1 MTLGQA
7 MQKAI
12 KHFEREAKKRPGA
25 EIRNVKSY
33 EMSGRGNSVESA
45 TFKIDYAIDGD
56 YTQSDKYPYLIH
68 VFQRDGKVCTEA
80 YVEK

>member
-45 TFKIDYAIDGD
+45 TY
-56 YTQSDKYPYLIH
+56 KYPYLIH

-80 YVEK
+80 YVEN